1 MNLSSPTTTSNWDLG
16 NDWHIMSPQEQ
27 MQDVYARLNSL
38 SDKTQQQD
46 KIITAQSEVIEKII
60 KENGILRT
68 NNEHL
73 HSQIIHLTEG
83 QQEVVKENRQIST
96 EYQTLKDKYEEVQTQ
111 LREMENMFV
120 RFYEERD
127 ELNAKIEKL
136 SEEKKTLEGSNH
148 QKDEVIHKLN
158 GQLRDVTHERDAKQ
172 RTIDELQKEIVRLTN
187 ENKNKERENG
197 QLTAEK
203 QQLQQEKDQT
213 TNDNLQ
219 LLDQNQLL
227 NRDNW
232 QLRESKNE
240 LELTLNQLRE
250 EKNSLVQQVDNKQ
263 NALIDNELRFN
274 QQLEEL
280 QRKYNNLS
288 TTDSNNQLQL
298 NNLKNKLL
306 EIFTLPLTPQNLD
319 KYQQCLLDTVRLLNL
334 PEERLREINPEIIRI
349 VSQLK
354 QSAKNPN
361 IFGMRTETLNALS
374 FILGIVGGGITVLGY
389 LRK

>member
-46 KIITAQSEVIEKII
+46 RTITAQSEVIEKIL

-96 EYQTLKDKYEEVQTQ
+96 KYQTLKDKYEEVQTQ

-127 ELNAKIEKL
+127 ELNATIEKL
-136 SEEKKTLEGSNH
+136 SKEKKTLEGSNH
-148 QKDEVIHKLN
+148 QKNEVINKLN

-197 QLTAEK
+197 ELTAEK
-203 QQLQQEKDQT
+203 QQLQQEKDLT

-219 LLDQNQLL
+219 LSDQNQLL

-240 LELTLNQLRE
+240 LEQNFSQLQE
-250 EKNSLVQQVDNKQ
+250 EKNSLAQQVCHKQ
-263 NALIDNELRFN
+263 NALIDNEIKFN
-274 QQLEEL
+274 QQLRQLQKQFDEL
-280 QRKYNNLS
+280 SAINANS
-288 TTDSNNQLQL
+288 QLQL
-298 NNLKNKLL
+298 NNLKTKLL

-319 KYQQCLLDTVRLLNL
+319 KYQQCLLETVSLLNL
-334 PEERLREINPEIIRI
+334 PEEKLKKINPEIIKI

-354 QSAKNPN
+354 QSTKNPN